1 MKLRWII
8 IFLSFLIFSIA
19 GLFIKEDTVTNL
31 TSSNINLADTVW
43 MLTASILVLL
53 MTPGI
58 SFFYGGMVK
67 AKNIISTMLQSYV
80 AMGIV
85 SVLWVVVGFSLAFGD
100 DIGGII
106 GNPFT
111 FFMFNNM
118 GWDVNA
124 ALAPTIPL
132 VLFALFQM
140 KFAVLTP
147 ALITGSFA
155 GRIHFSAYIYFITIF
170 SIVVY
175 TPLAHMLWHPEGLFK
190 QWGVTD
196 FAGGIVVHTSSGIAA
211 FAGAFFLGK
220 RNNIDTKPVNIPFI
234 LLGLAFLWIGWF
246 GFNAGS
252 ALSVN
257 YTTLKAFLN
266 TNTAAATAMIAW
278 ITFDVIRN
286 KKPGAAATSTGAVAG
301 LVGITPMAGMV
312 TVGESMFIGFLTAI
326 ICNLSIHALSK
337 IVDDA
342 LDVFPTH
349 GIGGIVG
356 SILTGI
362 FVNGLLDGN
371 IHEFFMHIAAVAI
384 TIIYSFAMT
393 ILILYIINKFIPVRV
408 SKENEEIGLD
418 LSQHNET
425 Y

>member
-19 GLFIKEDTVTNL
+19 GLFIKEDAAANL
-31 TSSNINLADTVW
+31 TSTELSLVDTVW
-43 MLTASILVLL
+43 VLTASILVLL
-53 MTPGI
+53 MTPGV

-85 SVLWVVVGFSLAFGD
+85 SVLWVVVGFSLAFGE

-111 FFMFNNM
+111 YFMFNNT
-118 GWDVNA
+118 GWAVNA
-124 ALAPTIPL
+124 AIAPTIPL

-196 FAGGIVVHTSSGIAA
+196 FAGGIVVHTSSGVAA
-211 FAGAFFLGK
+211 FAAAFFLGK
-220 RNNIDTKPVNIPFI
+220 RNNTETKPVNIPFV
-234 LLGLAFLWIGWF
+234 LLGLALLWIGWF

-257 YTTLKAFLN
+257 ESALKAFLN

-286 KKPGAAATSTGAVAG
+286 KKPGAAAASIGAVAG

-326 ICNLSIHALSK
+326 ICNISIQLLSK

-349 GIGGIVG
+349 GIGGIIG
-356 SILTGI
+356 SILTGV

-371 IHEFFMHIAAVAI
+371 IHEFFMHIAAVVI
-384 TIIYSFAMT
+384 TIVYSFAMT
-393 ILILYIINKFIPVRV
+393 IIILYIINKFIPVRV

-418 LSQHNET
+418 LSQHDET

>member
-85 SVLWVVVGFSLAFGD
+85 SVLWVVAGFSLAFGD

-111 FFMFNNM
+111 FFMFNNT

-286 KKPGAAATSTGAVAG
+286 KKPGAAAASTGAVAG

>member
-111 FFMFNNM
+111 FFMFNNT

-286 KKPGAAATSTGAVAG
+286 KKPGAAAASTGAVAG

-326 ICNLSIHALSK
+326 TCNLSIHALSK